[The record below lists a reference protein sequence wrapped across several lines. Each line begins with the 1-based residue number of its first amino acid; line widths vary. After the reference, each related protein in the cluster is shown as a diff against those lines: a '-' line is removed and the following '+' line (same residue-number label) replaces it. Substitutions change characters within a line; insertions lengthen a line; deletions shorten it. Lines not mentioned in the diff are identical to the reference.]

1 MRLKFLIRSRV
12 RRVLSL
18 ALLLVLLIPS
28 SSVAAGNPPP
38 PPTDFLNTVLGAGGA
53 RSNGKLSD
61 TQIHDAALTPPG
73 APESGGP
80 HYEYRGTSACNDAN
94 PDSQAADAN
103 NCALAAFACQPP
115 GGPGPLT
122 RLWRRIVQADG
133 SAAPWEQM
141 GMTCFPD
148 AVPGPRSPVV
158 TMAMIM
164 QAFRDTPWA
173 QSQIETQPEGNVT
186 LAGLETFYRASW
198 SDGGYEPQEIHSFL
212 LLGIPVDIRVKLV
225 NVMWNFGDGQSFGP
239 TTSLGGMYPSGNIS
253 HKYVAGGAY
262 PATTT
267 TTFSG
272 DFRINGSEWAP
283 IPSTVAVPG
292 PATAVT
298 VRTAEAQLVSH

>member
-1 MRLKFLIRSRV
+1 
-12 RRVLSL
+12 
-18 ALLLVLLIPS
+18 
-28 SSVAAGNPPP
+28 
-38 PPTDFLNTVLGAGGA
+38 
-53 RSNGKLSD
+53 
-61 TQIHDAALTPPG
+61 
-73 APESGGP
+73 
-80 HYEYRGTSACNDAN
+80 
-94 PDSQAADAN
+94 
-103 NCALAAFACQPP
+103 
-115 GGPGPLT
+115 
-122 RLWRRIVQADG
+122 
-133 SAAPWEQM
+133 
-141 GMTCFPD
+141 
-148 AVPGPRSPVV
+148 
-158 TMAMIM
+158 MAMIM

-173 QSQIETQPEGNVT
+173 QSHIETQPEGNVT

-198 SDGGYEPQEIHSFL
+198 SDGGYEPHEIHSFL